1 MQTFDQDIS
10 DQLQERELPLPLD
23 GSHLMVSGELACQPF
38 NCQRVNEEEDRPLE
52 EEPSVCSSN
61 SVIYM
66 LRGI

>member
-23 GSHLMVSGELACQPF
+23 GSHLMVSGELAFRPF
-38 NCQRVNEEEDRPLE
+38 NCQRVNDDEEEDHLLEE

-61 SVIYM
+61 
-66 LRGI
+66 

>member
-38 NCQRVNEEEDRPLE
+38 NCQRVNDE

>member
-38 NCQRVNEEEDRPLE
+38 NCQRVNEEEE